1 MQFFENSVAVSIDSI
16 MTRFPYLSHVIELHQ
31 DLDIDFELEDDI
43 IKLRSPY
50 SNPVCTNVR
59 GELDYHTK
67 FFFKNS
73 LHKEPLARAIGL
85 KKGQPKPFVLDATAG
100 MLSDSL
106 LLYSFGCKV
115 HAFERH
121 PVAFILSANAIY
133 NHGLDLDISFG
144 DVSEADIDV
153 DCVYF
158 DPMYALKNEKTLP
171 KKEMR
176 IFREVVGVDGDAKS
190 VAEKLREKSKRLV
203 VKRSIKGKPLLEN
216 PNMTVKGKSTAYD
229 IYLK

>member
-1 MQFFENSVAVSIDSI
+1 MQFFENSVAISIDLI
-16 MTRFPYLSHVIELHQ
+16 MTRFPYLEKVLELHQ
-31 DLDIDFELEDDI
+31 DLDIDFELEGDV

-73 LHKEPLARAIGL
+73 LHKEPLAKAIGL
-85 KKGQPKPFVLDATAG
+85 KKGMPKPFVLDATAG

-121 PVAFILSANAIY
+121 PVAFILSANAL
-133 NHGLDLDISFG
+133 NNFDLDMCISFG
-144 DVSEADIDV
+144 EASESEIEV
-153 DCVYF
+153 DCIYF

-176 IFREVVGVDGDAKS
+176 IFREVVGIDADAKI
-190 VAEKLREKSKRLV
+190 VAQKLKEKSRRLV
-203 VKRSIKGKPLLEN
+203 VKRSIKGEQLLDN